1 MAIRGGP
8 ALLLV
13 RMVRRTNTG
22 LAAGFPLQDG
32 RKGRFVED
40 VAGWILTVDNR
51 TIFLN
56 LGDNL
61 QLSSMTPAA
70 PSG

>member
-1 MAIRGGP
+1 
-8 ALLLV
+8 
-13 RMVRRTNTG
+13 MVRRANTG
-22 LAAGFPLQDG
+22 FPAGFSLKDG
-32 RKGRFVED
+32 RKGGFVKD
-40 VAGWILTVDNR
+40 VAGWVLAVDNR